1 MAVRSDEELAG
12 EALAG
17 SKEAAAE
24 LFRRHWA
31 PSWRAAY
38 AITASRAAAD
48 DVAQD
53 AFQRAFR
60 ALLSFDGRRSFAAWL
75 HRIVVNRA
83 LDLVRS
89 ERRLVGLG
97 EDDEPAADPFE
108 ERLRDQELF
117 TALAAL
123 EPERRA
129 VVALRYWLDY
139 SPAEIGDILALP
151 VGTVSSRLSRALK
164 GLREQLEGN
173 RV

>member
-1 MAVRSDEELAG
+1 MAARSDEQLAG
-12 EALAG
+12 EALGG

-24 LFRRHWA
+24 LFRRHWS

-60 ALLSFDGRRSFAAWL
+60 ALPSFDGRRSFAAWL

-97 EDDEPAADPFE
+97 ENEEPATDPFANE
-108 ERLRDQELF
+108 LRDRELF
-117 TALAAL
+117 AALAAL

-139 SPAEIGDILALP
+139 SPTEIAEVLELP
-151 VGTVSSRLSRALK
+151 VGTVSSRLSRALAD
-164 GLREQLEGN
+164 LRQQLEVN
-173 RV
+173 HV

>member
-1 MAVRSDEELAG
+1 MAEGSDEQLAG

-24 LFRRHWA
+24 LFRRHWS

-38 AITASRAAAD
+38 AITASRASAD

-53 AFQRAFR
+53 AFQRAFH
-60 ALLSFDGRRSFAAWL
+60 ALASFDGRRSFAAWL

-83 LDLVRS
+83 LDLMRS
-89 ERRLVGLG
+89 ERRLVGLVAS
-97 EDDEPAADPFE
+97 DEATADAVE
-108 ERLRDQELF
+108 EKLRDRELF
-117 TALAAL
+117 AALAAL

-139 SPAEIGDILALP
+139 SPAEIAELLELP
-151 VGTVSSRLSRALK
+151 VGTVSSRLSRALQE
-164 GLREQLEGN
+164 LRTQLEAN
-173 RV
+173 HV

>member
-1 MAVRSDEELAG
+1 MTQRSDEELAG
-12 EALAG
+12 NALAG

-31 PSWRAAY
+31 PAWRAAY

-60 ALLSFDGRRSFAAWL
+60 ALPTFDGRRSFAAWL

-83 LDLVRS
+83 IDLVRS
-89 ERRLVGLG
+89 ERHFVELG
-97 EDDEPAADPFE
+97 EADRSGVDPFE
-108 ERLRDQELF
+108 DCLQDRQLF
-117 TALAAL
+117 AALAGL

-129 VVALRYWLDY
+129 VVAFRYWLDY
-139 SPAEIGDILALP
+139 SPAEIAEVLDLP
-151 VGTVSSRLSRALK
+151 IGTVSSRLSRALAD
-164 GLREQLEGN
+164 LRHHLEAN
-173 RV
+173 HV